1 MHPLLRLLAGTD
13 RRSIGRSDL
22 AAQRALRQ
30 PRLLSVLF
38 DGIRSDDPVLRMRCT
53 DAIGKA
59 TRTRPSLLK
68 PYRAQLLGRYA
79 AIEQPEVRW
88 HVAAMLGRLQ
98 LSARYE
104 ACAVKPLLA
113 FTTDQS
119 RIVRTLA
126 MQSLADLALSNP
138 AIQSQVLPRLK
149 ELTTTGTPAM
159 RARGRRLLRI
169 LEPTAA
175 SG

>member
-1 MHPLLRLLAGTD
+1 MHPLVRLLAGTD

-68 PYRAQLLGRYA
+68 PYRAQL
-79 AIEQPEVRW
+79 
-88 HVAAMLGRLQ
+88 LGRLQ

-159 RARGRRLLRI
+159 RARGRRRLRI